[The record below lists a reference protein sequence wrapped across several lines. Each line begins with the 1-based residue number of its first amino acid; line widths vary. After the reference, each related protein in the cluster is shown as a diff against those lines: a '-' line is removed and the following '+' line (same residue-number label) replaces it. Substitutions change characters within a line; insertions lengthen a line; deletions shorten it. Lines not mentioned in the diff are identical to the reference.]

1 MTPLAAPVSSVSE
14 RTEKQGDVVVGR
26 CIFDLKH
33 NLKCL
38 IINICWNL
46 MNGKTDEFKTSTN
59 RCGIITCKVPHY
71 MILIQT

>member
-33 NLKCL
+33 NLKRW
-38 IINICWNL
+38 IINIDLL
-46 MNGKTDEFKTSTN
+46 MD
-59 RCGIITCKVPHY
+59 CK
-71 MILIQT
+71 ILQLRKFEQL